1 VRDGA
6 HTHGHGHPP
15 AGPGTA
21 VLALAGAAL
30 AASILQQVLTLV
42 LIGAAVAAGLAML
55 GLACH
60 LAAACRR
67 YQQDTARLDAA
78 AYLSLAQA
86 DAPRAV
92 AADPVALRQ
101 ALADLLIPLLAERAG
116 SPVSQG
122 SHQHL
127 HLHGLTPGQAAAMLA
142 ELQARHDA
150 GRGQDGGGQ

>member
-1 VRDGA
+1 MDGA

-30 AASILQQVLTLV
+30 AASILEQVLTFV
-42 LIGAAVAAGLAML
+42 LIGAAVAAALAVL

-60 LAAACRR
+60 VVAACRR

-78 AYLSLAQA
+78 AYLSLVHT

-101 ALADLLIPLLAERAG
+101 ALTDLLIPLLAERAG
-116 SPVSQG
+116 SPVSHG
-122 SHQHL
+122 SQQHL
-127 HLHGLTPGQAAAMLA
+127 HLHGLTPGQAAAILA
-142 ELQARHDA
+142 ELDARHHVDP
-150 GRGQDGGGQ
+150 GQDGGAQ